1 MDFASAYP
9 NSAIS
14 AGAMA
19 AIALVAA
26 SCLAAWLIMVFLA
39 ERSNERHSGQARS
52 RHPAVALLDEAAED
66 EHSEAGTAPVDRRRG
81 AAA

>member
-9 NSAIS
+9 DSAIS

-26 SCLAAWLIMVFLA
+26 GCLAAWLIMVFLA
-39 ERSNERHSGQARS
+39 ARTP
-52 RHPAVALLDEAAED
+52 HPVVARLDEAAED
-66 EHSEAGTAPVDRRRG
+66 EHSEAGPAPVDRRRS